1 MRRKGERQ
9 ISKKLDRWDP
19 DGHIAQSIATG
30 THWLDAWLMQ
40 NGTPYVRLS
49 ALTGIPV
56 QRFPAISQGDA
67 VSRAEIDALA
77 RAWSMSA
84 GDLIASIGG
93 RSEIVE

>member
-1 MRRKGERQ
+1 MRRKGEQLIPRM
-9 ISKKLDRWDP
+9 LERWDV

-40 NGTPYVRLS
+40 NGTPYARLS
-49 ALTGIPV
+49 ALTGMPV
-56 QRFPAISQGDA
+56 ARFSAITRGDA

-77 RAWSMSA
+77 RAWSISA
-84 GDLIASIGG
+84 GDLVASIGG

>member
-1 MRRKGERQ
+1 MRRKGEKQ
-9 ISKKLDRWDP
+9 IPKALVRWDI

-56 QRFPAISQGDA
+56 PRFAAITRGDA

-84 GDLIASIGG
+84 GDLLASIGG
-93 RSEIVE
+93 RTEIVD

>member
-1 MRRKGERQ
+1 MRRKGEGL
-9 ISKKLDRWDP
+9 IAKKLEQWDP

-30 THWLDAWLMQ
+30 THWLDAWIMQ
-40 NGTPYVRLS
+40 NGTPYVRLT
-49 ALTGIPV
+49 ALSGIPT
-56 QRFPAISQGDA
+56 QHFAAITRGDA

-77 RAWSMSA
+77 GAWSMSA

>member
-1 MRRKGERQ
+1 MRRRGEVL
-9 ISKKLDRWDP
+9 IAKKLERWDP
-19 DGHIAQSIATG
+19 DGHISASIATG

-40 NGTPYVRLS
+40 NGTPYVRLT
-49 ALTGIPV
+49 ALTGIPT
-56 QRFPAISQGDA
+56 QRFTAITRGDA

-84 GDLIASIGG
+84 GDLIASIGN

>member
-1 MRRKGERQ
+1 MRRKGEQQ
-9 ISKKLDRWDP
+9 IPKMLERWDP
-19 DGHIAQSIATG
+19 DGHIAQSIETG

-49 ALTGIPV
+49 ALTGMPV
-56 QRFPAISQGDA
+56 ARFAAITQGDV
-67 VSRAEIDALA
+67 VSRSEIDALA

-93 RSEIVE
+93 RSEVVE

>member
-1 MRRKGERQ
+1 MRHQGEKQ
-9 ISKKLDRWDP
+9 IPTTLERWDI
-19 DGHIAQSIATG
+19 DGHVAHSIATE

-40 NGTPYVRLS
+40 NGTPYVHLS

-56 QRFPAISQGDA
+56 PRFAAITRGYA

-84 GDLIASIGG
+84 SNLLASIGG
-93 RSEIVE
+93 RTEIID

>member
-1 MRRKGERQ
+1 MRRKGEGQ
-9 ISKKLDRWDP
+9 VPKTLERWDV

-49 ALTGIPV
+49 ALTGIPI
-56 QRFPAISQGDA
+56 QRFAAITLGDA

-77 RAWSMSA
+77 RAWTMSA

-93 RSEIVE
+93 RSVIVD